1 MSTLVVKKDNDL
13 TSGNLFLKIVKVS
26 LPLMLSGIL
35 QLFYNAADLIVCG
48 QFGSDKSV
56 AAISSTNSLI
66 NLIIGLFTGL
76 SVGASVLMARCFGA
90 KDEER
95 AHRVTH
101 TAMLLSI
108 IVGIIIG
115 IFGMV
120 FHRTF
125 LELMG
130 SPSEVIGLSSQY
142 LFIYFMGMPFS
153 MIYNFGSALLRST
166 GDTKRPFYYLA
177 SAGVINVLLN
187 ILLVLV
193 FHLDVA
199 GVAIG
204 TIAAQGISAILVFLA
219 LLKSRGYCHLEI
231 KKLKIY
237 RSELIEIAKIGL
249 PAGFQSILF
258 SLSNVLIQSSI
269 NSLGPS
275 VMNGN
280 GAASSLEGFVY
291 ITMNS
296 IAQTCVTFVGANY
309 GAHKTENIDKSIL
322 YSSLLVLFLG
332 LGIGLIILLFAN
344 PLLNLYVD
352 NSQDLAYGYERLK
365 IILVTY
371 FLCGLM
377 DVFALSLRAIGY
389 SLAPTI
395 VSLLGVC
402 GIRIVWIYTIFLIP
416 DYHNLQSLAISYPIS
431 WLVTGLI
438 HFILLITLKKTV
450 FQKMN
455 AIKAL
460 N

>member
-1 MSTLVVKKDNDL
+1 MNEFIRKNDNDL
-13 TSGNLFLKIVKVS
+13 TSGNLFWKIIKVS
-26 LPLMLSGIL
+26 LPLMLSGVL

-66 NLIIGLFTGL
+66 NLIVGLFTGL

-101 TAMLLSI
+101 TAMLLAL
-108 IVGIIIG
+108 IVGVVIG
-115 IFGMV
+115 IFGMI
-120 FHRTF
+120 FNRFF

-130 SPSEVIGLSSQY
+130 SPDEVINLSSQY
-142 LFIYFMGMPFS
+142 LFIYFIGLPFS
-153 MIYNFGSALLRST
+153 MIYNFGAALLRST
-166 GDTKRPFYYLA
+166 GDTKRPFYYLG
-177 SAGVINVLLN
+177 SAGIINILLN
-187 ILLVLV
+187 LFLVLV

-199 GVAIG
+199 GVAIA
-204 TIAAQGISAILVFLA
+204 TIVAQAISAILVVRA
-219 LLKSRGYCHLEI
+219 LIKSKGYCNLEI

-237 RSELIEIAKIGL
+237 RNEFIEIAKIGL

-269 NSLGPS
+269 NSLGSS

-291 ITMNS
+291 ISMNS

-309 GAHKTENIDKSIL
+309 GAHKAKNIDKSIL
-322 YSSLLVLFLG
+322 YSSLLVLVLG
-332 LGIGLIILLFAN
+332 LGIGLIILFFSDQ
-344 PLLNLYVD
+344 LLNLYIDNAVD
-352 NSQDLAYGYERLK
+352 TQYGHKRLK
-365 IILVTY
+365 IILITY

-377 DVFALSLRAIGY
+377 DVFALSLRSIGY
-389 SLAPTI
+389 SLIPTL

-402 GIRIVWIYTIFLIP
+402 GIRIVWIFTIFKIP
-416 DYHNLQSLAISYPIS
+416 EYHNLESLAISYPIS

-438 HFILLITLKKTV
+438 HFILLMILKKKV
-450 FQKMN
+450 FQK
-455 AIKAL
+455 IEK
-460 N
+460 